1 MDIKKLQRLLKKE
14 EGTKLDFKLR
24 LELWNETG
32 KKELAKDICAIANS
46 KGGRGYI
53 VVGVV
58 DNKFNKLYL
67 QDVSHLFLLK

>member
-32 KKELAKDICAIANS
+32 KKELAKDVCAIANS
-46 KGGRGYI
+46 KGCWNYR
-53 VVGVV
+53 
-58 DNKFNKLYL
+58 
-67 QDVSHLFLLK
+67 